1 MSSPIDKASAEQR
14 GKYRSIAGAL
24 DSLPL
29 TRAQLWVMALVMAGM
44 FFDTLQQ
51 DAPGAIGPQLKEA
64 LHIGNTDLVTINTL
78 TVIGA
83 ILGRLVGGYLADRKG
98 RRFSLSFNLLI
109 YTVGGLLGAV
119 APDFGLMLVSRFIV
133 GIGIGGEFTIGLT
146 LVSEIVSTKR
156 RGTAV
161 GSMGFASGGI
171 GNFAAYGLFVLVLGP
186 LNNVLGGDLLSWRWL
201 LVFLA
206 IPALLVVFYRRFLP
220 ESPRFLI
227 DSGRVH
233 DANRALTILASDDIR
248 KRPTDA
254 EIIPFLDPD
263 SAVEVKPHV
272 SPTEIFTKHLL
283 RRTTAIGIASWMAF
297 GAQTTLLVLL
307 PSLLVSKGY
316 SVSSSLIFTLIMYA
330 GSMFGALAAALV
342 AARLPR
348 RATTAI
354 AGVLGCLSA
363 IAFAELANGAAGIL
377 VYGSIFQFFSLFLN
391 STLALWSPELYP
403 TRIRALGCS
412 TVNGVGNVAGAVM
425 PFAAV
430 FIFDHFGVAG
440 VFLMIAVMYTI
451 LAVSSRFAPET
462 LGQPLEVINELA
474 EQEPLPATTPE
485 ATTT

>member
-1 MSSPIDKASAEQR
+1 MSTPTHQPSVEPR
-14 GKYRSIAGAL
+14 GRYRSIAGAL

-51 DAPGAIGPQLKEA
+51 DAPGAIGPQLKDA

-78 TVIGA
+78 TVVGGIV
-83 ILGRLVGGYLADRKG
+83 GRLVGGYLADRKG

-109 YTVGGLLGAV
+109 YTVGGLLSAV
-119 APDFGLMLVSRFIV
+119 APNFGVMLVSRFIV
-133 GIGIGGEFTIGLT
+133 GIGLGGEFTIGLT
-146 LVSEIVSTKR
+146 LVSEIVATKR

-171 GNFAAYGLFVLVLGP
+171 GNFVAYGLFVVVLGP
-186 LNNVLGGDLLSWRWL
+186 LNNALGGDLFSWRWL
-201 LVFLA
+201 LVVLA
-206 IPALLVVFYRRFLP
+206 IPAVLVVFYRRFLP
-220 ESPRFLI
+220 ESPRFLVE
-227 DSGRVH
+227 SGRVQE
-233 DANRALTILASDDIR
+233 ANRALTILASDDIR

-254 EIIPFLDPD
+254 EVIPFLDTE
-263 SAVEVKPHV
+263 SAVEVGPRV

-283 RRTTAIGIASWMAF
+283 RRTVAIGIASWMAF
-297 GAQTTLLVLL
+297 GAQVTLLVLL
-307 PSLLVSKGY
+307 PTLLVSKGY
-316 SVSSSLIFTLIMYA
+316 SVSSSLIFTLIMYG
-330 GSMFGALAAALV
+330 GSMLGALVAALV
-342 AARLPR
+342 AAKLPR
-348 RATTAI
+348 RTTVAI

-363 IAFAELANGAAGIL
+363 IAFAEFANGAAGIL

-412 TVNGVGNVAGAVM
+412 TVNGVGNVAGALM

-430 FIFDHFGVAG
+430 FIFGHSGVGG

-451 LAVSSRFAPET
+451 LAVSARFAPET
-462 LGQPLEVINELA
+462 LGRSLEVINELVETEA
-474 EQEPLPATTPE
+474 ATDTPE

>member
-1 MSSPIDKASAEQR
+1 VSSPLQKVPVEQR
-14 GKYRSIAGAL
+14 GKYRTIAGAL

-51 DAPGAIGPQLKEA
+51 DAPGAIGPQLEAA

-78 TVIGA
+78 TVVGGIV
-83 ILGRLVGGYLADRKG
+83 GRLVGGYLADRKG

-109 YTVGGLLGAV
+109 YTVGGLLSAV
-119 APDFGLMLVSRFIV
+119 APGFGVMLISRFIV
-133 GIGIGGEFTIGLT
+133 GIGLGGEFTIGLT

-186 LNNVLGGDLLSWRWL
+186 LNNVLGGTLTSWRWL
-201 LVFLA
+201 LVVLA
-206 IPALLVVFYRRFLP
+206 IPAVLVVFYRRFLP
-220 ESPRFLI
+220 ESPRFLV
-227 DSGRVH
+227 DSGRIQ

-254 EIIPFLDPD
+254 EVIPFLDAD
-263 SAVEVKPHV
+263 SSVDFAPRM
-272 SPTEIFTKHLL
+272 SPTEIFRKNLL
-283 RRTTAIGIASWMAF
+283 RRTVAISIASWMAF
-297 GAQTTLLVLL
+297 GAQVTLLVLL
-307 PSLLVSKGY
+307 PTLLVSKGY
-316 SVSSSLIFTLIMYA
+316 SVSSSLIFTLIMYS

-342 AARLPR
+342 AAKLPR
-348 RATTAI
+348 RATVAV

-363 IAFAELANGAAGIL
+363 VAFAEFANGAAGIL
-377 VYGSIFQFFSLFLN
+377 IYGSIFQFFSLFLN

-412 TVNGVGNVAGAVM
+412 TVNGVGNIAGALM

-430 FIFDHFGVAG
+430 FIFDHSGVGG

-451 LAVSSRFAPET
+451 LAVSARFAPET
-462 LGQPLEVINELA
+462 LGQPLEAINELA
-474 EQEPLPATTPE
+474 EAPPVTPATPE
-485 ATTT
+485 TTTA